1 MHEQLGNECD
11 GSLAIDFQIGDFDGA
26 AHGCSRRGS
35 ISDDYQGQEIVAVAS
50 ETDVRMC
57 I

>member
-26 AHGCSRRGS
+26 AHGYSRRGS